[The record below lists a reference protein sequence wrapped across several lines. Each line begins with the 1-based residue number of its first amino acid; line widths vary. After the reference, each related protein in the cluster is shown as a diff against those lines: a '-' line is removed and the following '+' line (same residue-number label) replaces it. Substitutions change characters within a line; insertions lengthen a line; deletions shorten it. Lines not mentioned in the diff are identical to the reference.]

1 MNNRVWLYIDKIYDC
16 SVDTVSEGMYD
27 YSIGT
32 ICKGSKKYMTIRC
45 EYASDDG
52 LHNISMRLR
61 YTSFE
66 LTPPDDRSQKVVGV
80 LNITIY
86 FDKVILVVKGERGGI
101 GTMVIR
107 RWFE

>member
-16 SVDTVSEGMYD
+16 LIDAVCE
-27 YSIGT
+27 
-32 ICKGSKKYMTIRC
+32 GSKKHMTIRC

-61 YTSFE
+61 YTNFE
-66 LTPPDDRSQKVVGV
+66 ITSPDDGSQTIVGV
-80 LNITIY
+80 LNIAIY
-86 FDKVILVVKGERGGI
+86 FDKIIIVTKGEHGGI
-101 GTMVIR
+101 GTMVIQ

>member
-16 SVDTVSEGMYD
+16 SIDTVY
-27 YSIGT
+27 
-32 ICKGSKKYMTIRC
+32 KGSNKHMTIRC

-66 LTPPDDRSQKVVGV
+66 LTPPDDGSQKIVGV

-86 FDKVILVVKGERGGI
+86 FNKVVIVIKGERGGI
-101 GTMVIR
+101 GTMVIQ

>member
-16 SVDTVSEGMYD
+16 LIDTVCEG
-27 YSIGT
+27 SNRH
-32 ICKGSKKYMTIRC
+32 MTIKC

-61 YTSFE
+61 YVSFE
-66 LTPPDDRSQKVVGV
+66 LIPPDDGSQTIVGV

-86 FDKVILVVKGERGGI
+86 FDKVVIVIKGEHGGI
-101 GTMVIR
+101 GTMVVQ